1 MVHLCT
7 KFHDNSITVSILKK
21 LIIYI
26 FYQFDCFKFFKIA
39 KTGLNGP
46 VFGFLSQLGLLTPTW
61 TILVHIKANRVKIGQ
76 KIKKL

>member
-1 MVHLCT
+1 MVHLYT
-7 KFHDNSITVSILKK
+7 KFHDNSITGSIFKK

-46 VFGFLSQLGLLTPTW
+46 VFNFLGYLGLPTPT
-61 TILVHIKANRVKIGQ
+61 
-76 KIKKL
+76 